1 MNTISIKYNW
11 PIIQALYAVY
21 TTKTGIVL
29 YKDVNNSDLI
39 DMRGSGRAQI
49 IYDPTDDKVKI
60 SENGS
65 SYVPIIQTI
74 PPIPPFYNFLSG
86 LNMNVLITGNNV
98 TYSTITNPIFT
109 NATIAG
115 YDMSTIGGMTY
126 TMFGE
131 IDVLNSRVN
140 QPVLDISTPTFAG
153 LNLNGNIILPRGNI
167 SSFGISDIQFNN
179 SQIGGAIRFSTNG
192 VDNFASNNGVIYL
205 KDISTYA
212 GYNMTL
218 KSNLSV
224 DPGITIDG
232 YDIST
237 IGSSVSTLNSLVN
250 QSVTNISSPTF
261 NELTLSSSTPLK
273 LFVAGSTNKVA
284 TVSALHW
291 DPTNLR
297 LGINTSTPSTT
308 LDISSSVSS
317 PNLRLFGSLNTDNR
331 IFAYLTNSGTLDPL
345 FRLVAARGLVSNASG
360 DITAQLGLEYGGT
373 ISSALRFHRG
383 GSSTDGFLSM
393 STNSLE
399 RLRIDN
405 SGLIGINTISPTQTL
420 DVNGII
426 RARSLPII
434 GGNSTDTDS
443 TRILSLLKTMSSG
456 NTCYL
461 CYGESNSAG
470 NQAEFGFIYNGAA
483 NSSNA
488 IFIGLHSKKVLTCLY
503 NGNCGIGQSSPSY
516 PLDVLGQSRF
526 TNGVIAEGTNGLIS
540 KNTTASS
547 YSIVRLQ
554 TDTTNDLVLFKNGS
568 TRSTDGS
575 VNSATLRN
583 DGGDMK
589 IASANGGNLYL
600 TTDGTDRI
608 KIDKDGYISGP
619 AGYINFSNP
628 NTGSNNTTFTFQN
641 GTSSSDGSIVLQP
654 WSGGS
659 AYLTMNYLSSGTGFI
674 RGFINNTSNIP
685 FITLTSSGGAKHDYF
700 VLGTSNLNVTGA
712 VRYNSGNLEYY
723 NGSSWQTIIAGTS
736 PTVSALTVTGNLTVN
751 GSNRA
756 NYGDFNNLN
765 SYTDS
770 YMKVNNRFVG
780 TQFASEGDAY
790 NYFTT
795 LGGRGF
801 MQFMVGNG
809 SPSGIGSS
817 DYGWAFAQNNATG
830 KRYYQLSSTSFF
842 TGQHCVKSNDV
853 TPQNIYDY
861 IGRIVCATGT
871 YIKPIEIDEAL
882 PNVELSSKYKQKNVF
897 GIVCNINT
905 WNNGNVDYIDALNN
919 GWSSGLVDDE
929 CILVNSIGEGSIWV
943 VSEILE
949 DVFGVKTIV
958 DPIENG
964 DYITTSDVIGFGCLQ
979 KEPTLCNF
987 TVAKITQ
994 DETFNDAEEFEYNGK
1009 IYRKSFVGCTY
1020 HCG

>member
-1 MNTISIKYNW
+1 MNTVSVKYNW
-11 PIIQALYAVY
+11 PIIQALYAIY

-29 YKDVNNSDLI
+29 YKDISNADLI
-39 DMRGSGRAQI
+39 DLRGTGRAQI

-60 SENGS
+60 SENNGPFT
-65 SYVPIIQTI
+65 PIIQTI
-74 PPIPPFYNFLSG
+74 PSIPNFLSG
-86 LNMNVLITGNNV
+86 LNMNVNTVGNNI
-98 TYSTITNPIFT
+98 TYSTISNPVFS
-109 NATIAG
+109 NAIIGG
-115 YDMSTIGGMTY
+115 YDMNIISATTITVD
-126 TMFGE
+126 GE
-131 IDVLNSRVN
+131 VGVLNSRVN
-140 QPVLDISTPTFAG
+140 QAVNTTSIPTFAG
-153 LNLNGNIILPRGNI
+153 ATINGNINVSGL
-167 SSFGISDIQFNN
+167 
-179 SQIGGAIRFSTNG
+179 
-192 VDNFASNNGVIYL
+192 V
-205 KDISTYA
+205 
-212 GYNMTL
+212 
-218 KSNLSV
+218 
-224 DPGITIDG
+224 DG

-237 IGSSVSTLNSLVN
+237 MGSSLATLSGYLNQAVN
-250 QSVTNISSPTF
+250 TTSSPTF

-273 LFVAGSTNKVA
+273 LFVAGSTNKVSSA
-284 TVSALHW
+284 PALHY

-297 LGINTSTPSTT
+297 LGINTSSPSSTI
-308 LDISSSVSS
+308 DVISTVSS
-317 PNLRLFGSLNTDNR
+317 ANLRLYGSLNTDNR
-331 IFAYLTNSGTLDPL
+331 IFAYLTNSGTLDPN
-345 FRLVAARGLVSNASG
+345 FRLVAARGLVSNAVG
-360 DITAQLGLEYGGT
+360 DVIAQLGLEYTGA
-373 ISSALRFHRG
+373 INSSLRFHRG
-383 GSSTDGFLSM
+383 GTSTDSFISITSNG
-393 STNSLE
+393 LE

-405 SGLIGINTISPTQTL
+405 TGYIGVNTTTPTRTL
-420 DVNGII
+420 DVNGLIY
-426 RARSLPII
+426 ARSLPIL

-443 TRILSLLKTMSSG
+443 SRMLSLLKTMTTGSTG
-456 NTCYL
+456 YL
-461 CYGESNSAG
+461 CYGESNTAG
-470 NQAEFGFIYNGAA
+470 NQAEFGFVYNGSA
-483 NSSNA
+483 NASNSV
-488 IFIGLHSKKVLTCLY
+488 FIGLHSKKVITCLY
-503 NGNCGIGQSSPSY
+503 NGNCGIGQLSPSY
-516 PLDVLGQSRF
+516 VLDVSGQGRF
-526 TNGVIAEGTNGLIS
+526 TSGAITEGTNGLIS

-554 TDTTNDLVLFKNGS
+554 TDTSKDLVLYKNGS

-583 DGGDMK
+583 NDGDMK
-589 IASANGGNLYL
+589 IASANTGNLYL
-600 TTDGTDRI
+600 TTEGTDRI
-608 KIDKDGYISGP
+608 KIDKDGYVSGP

-641 GTSSSDGSIVLQP
+641 GTTGSNGSIVLQP

-659 AYLTMNYLSSGTGFI
+659 VYLTMNYLSSGNGFI

-700 VLGTSNLNVTGA
+700 VLGTSNMNVTGA
-712 VRYNSGNLEYY
+712 VRYNSGNIEYY
-723 NGSSWQTIIAGTS
+723 NGSSWQTIIAGSS
-736 PTVSALTVTGNLTVN
+736 PTLSALTVTGNLTVN

-780 TQFASEGDAY
+780 TQFASEGDAF

-905 WNNGNVDYIDALNN
+905 WNNGNVDYIDAMNN

-964 DYITTSDVIGFGCLQ
+964 DYITTSDVIGYGCLQ
-979 KEPTLCNF
+979 KEPMLCNF

>member
-1 MNTISIKYNW
+1 MNTVSVKYNW
-11 PIIQALYAVY
+11 PIIQALYAIY

-29 YKDVNNSDLI
+29 YKDISNADLI
-39 DMRGSGRAQI
+39 DMRGTGRAQI

-60 SENGS
+60 SENNGPFT
-65 SYVPIIQTI
+65 PIVQTI
-74 PPIPPFYNFLSG
+74 PSIPNFLSG
-86 LNMNVLITGNNV
+86 LNMNVNTVGNNV
-98 TYSTITNPIFT
+98 TYSTISNPVFSNATIGGYDISTMGATVSTLSGYLNQDVKTTSVPIFS

-115 YDMSTIGGMTY
+115 YNMSTIAATTITVDGEVNTLMGQVSGLSNWLNQDVKTTALPNFIGVTTGKIYTVSSSTIFSNSNIGDLNTTFSFQNSSSSPTSSIDLQPWSGSSNYLTFTGTGNNFIRARINGVSNTPFITTTNTGGAIYDYM
-126 TMFGE
+126 
-131 IDVLNSRVN
+131 RVG
-140 QPVLDISTPTFAG
+140 T
-153 LNLNGNIILPRGNI
+153 
-167 SSFGISDIQFNN
+167 SSVD
-179 SQIGGAIRFSTNG
+179 QIGGLRYNSGNLQYYNGSWNTLASQNLNPTFTTITTTGNATIGGTSQFTNQLTSLTKIVNGNPSDTSNVTFVSYGKASIMSNVESTATILNDPQQVLDLIRRGAPGISWNQILRFALSRGSNISTDAKTRADLYVSKTTDTDLVNVIRFYDSG
-192 VDNFASNNGVIYL
+192 VVYIPES
-205 KDISTYA
+205 
-212 GYNMTL
+212 
-218 KSNLSV
+218 
-224 DPGITIDG
+224 
-232 YDIST
+232 
-237 IGSSVSTLNSLVN
+237 
-250 QSVTNISSPTF
+250 
-261 NELTLSSSTPLK
+261 
-273 LFVAGSTNKVA
+273 
-284 TVSALHW
+284 
-291 DPTNLR
+291 
-297 LGINTSTPSTT
+297 LGINTVSPTER
-308 LDISSSVSS
+308 LDVTGNARISGTASISS
-317 PNLRLFGSLNTDNR
+317 NTT
-331 IFAYLTNSGTLDPL
+331 I
-345 FRLVAARGLVSNASG
+345 
-360 DITAQLGLEYGGT
+360 GG
-373 ISSALRFHRG
+373 IL
-383 GSSTDGFLSM
+383 
-393 STNSLE
+393 STN
-399 RLRIDN
+399 
-405 SGLIGINTISPTQTL
+405 TI
-420 DVNGII
+420 
-426 RARSLPII
+426 
-434 GGNSTDTDS
+434 
-443 TRILSLLKTMSSG
+443 
-456 NTCYL
+456 
-461 CYGESNSAG
+461 
-470 NQAEFGFIYNGAA
+470 
-483 NSSNA
+483 NSSN
-488 IFIGLHSKKVLTCLY
+488 FVL
-503 NGNCGIGQSSPSY
+503 Q
-516 PLDVLGQSRF
+516 
-526 TNGVIAEGTNGLIS
+526 
-540 KNTTASS
+540 
-547 YSIVRLQ
+547 
-554 TDTTNDLVLFKNGS
+554 
-568 TRSTDGS
+568 
-575 VNSATLRN
+575 
-583 DGGDMK
+583 
-589 IASANGGNLYL
+589 
-600 TTDGTDRI
+600 
-608 KIDKDGYISGP
+608 
-619 AGYINFSNP
+619 NP
-628 NTGSNNTTFTFQN
+628 NTGSNNSLFTIKS
-641 GTSSSDGSIVLQP
+641 GSDTSSFSVGINAWSDGSITNFNP
-654 WSGGS
+654 
-659 AYLTMNYLSSGTGFI
+659 SGTNSGSHRIRARINSVNDTEFI
-674 RGFINNTSNIP
+674 SITNN
-685 FITLTSSGGAKHDYF
+685 GALHNYF
-700 VLGTSNLNVTGA
+700 VLGTSNMNVTGA
-712 VRYNSGNLEYY
+712 VRYNGGNIEYY
-723 NGSSWQTIIAGTS
+723 NGSSWQTIIAGSS
-736 PTVSALTVTGNLTVN
+736 PTLSSLTVTGNLTVN

-1009 IYRKSFVGCTY
+1009 IYRKAFVGCTY